1 MLAIAVI
8 DRRQAQC
15 RRDDGA
21 AGRLRSIMVNDRV
34 DLVSLAIVGID
45 FGQHLLAAYLGVVKL
60 QVSATWLCHAGQ
72 VCPFAPGG
80 YRLGLSLAIGIVNGS
95 GLNVP
100 IGIFKHYR
108 ATVGQAKSRE

>member
-21 AGRLRSIMVNDRV
+21 AGRLRSIMVNDRI

-45 FGQHLLAAYLGVVKL
+45 FDATFAGCRYLRIVEL
-60 QVSATWLCHAGQ
+60 QVSATRLCHTITGMQ
-72 VCPFAPGG
+72 FALRR
-80 YRLGLSLAIGIVNGS
+80 YNRLGLSS
-95 GLNVP
+95 GH
-100 IGIFKHYR
+100 KDR
-108 ATVGQAKSRE
+108 